1 MNYKDVFVVVGT
13 DYLLIERFLVKL
25 KNLFM
30 HLLIFV
36 LLCFVRYFYIC
47 RPTDIMHIHFFVF
60 MVCSSDVGNYV
71 EFGMLQVI
79 EL

>member
-1 MNYKDVFVVVGT
+1 MYASVNIFSFMFCE
-13 DYLLIERFLVKL
+13 IFLHMSSDGHNAYTCV
-25 KNLFM
+25 
-30 HLLIFV
+30 
-36 LLCFVRYFYIC
+36 
-47 RPTDIMHIHFFVF
+47 FVF